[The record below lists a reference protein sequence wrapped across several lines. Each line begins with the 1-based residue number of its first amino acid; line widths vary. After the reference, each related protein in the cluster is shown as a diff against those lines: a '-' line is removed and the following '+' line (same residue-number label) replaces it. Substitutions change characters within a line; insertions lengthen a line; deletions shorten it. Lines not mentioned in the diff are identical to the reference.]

1 MLKPSHRTQADAVAF
16 RLPSVWAGRSIGFRA
31 FPYYHLVT
39 PDLRSLSKVK
49 RRKFFCFQVFAG
61 NASKDVNPQCGK

>member
-1 MLKPSHRTQADAVAF
+1 LKVSHRTQADAVAF

-39 PDLRSLSKVK
+39 PDLRSLSKSDGESFLFSSL
-49 RRKFFCFQVFAG
+49 RR
-61 NASKDVNPQCGK
+61 

>member
-1 MLKPSHRTQADAVAF
+1 MQSRSGSLV
-16 RLPSVWAGRSIGFRA
+16 VWAGRSIGFRA

-49 RRKFFCFQVFAG
+49 RRKFLFS
-61 NASKDVNPQCGK
+61 NLRR